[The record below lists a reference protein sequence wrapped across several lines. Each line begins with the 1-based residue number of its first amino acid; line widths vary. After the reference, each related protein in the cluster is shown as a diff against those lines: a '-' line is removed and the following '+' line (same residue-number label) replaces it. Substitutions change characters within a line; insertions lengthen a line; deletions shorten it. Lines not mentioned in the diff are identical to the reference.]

1 MLKLW
6 GLSLLILSAQSMAS
20 IGEVFGPCPESQAIA
35 GIASF
40 DSACSNYQAGST
52 LAFAEASSFS
62 LGLSRLSFNFKGINN
77 VLVSSPVNSNP
88 DDPEKFGD
96 ASVDYEDQEILS
108 LHAVFP
114 FLNFN
119 KSKLGLSVFLP
130 MNKILEAGTGDPY
143 RPEYSLY
150 RNRFLRTIFHVNYIQ
165 PIGETWG
172 LSLGAMSG
180 IRSKGETYVVAN
192 DSGSDYPS
200 SGKLGFDASPT
211 FSFQFSLTK
220 NWNKGSKSFFA
231 FQDESKSKLE
241 NKVSGV
247 TPLGSSSLA
256 YNLAASSML
265 YYDPRVYRLSHRED
279 ISSLSLFA
287 SLEYQDWSGYE
298 SPQLKLENEGG
309 ILVSSGDA
317 TNFSLR
323 NVWVP
328 RIGLEKRFE
337 SFSLQ
342 TGLAYRPSP
351 LKLHDER
358 PGNQIDTDA
367 VLASLGAMVPFD
379 FKGEKFELQL
389 AAQYQQL
396 LEKTVNKTGPRENG
410 EDGDKIGSPSYKIG
424 GNVTSISFGL
434 SWGL

>member
-6 GLSLLILSAQSMAS
+6 GLSLLILTAQSYAS

-35 GIASF
+35 GIATF
-40 DSACSNYQAGST
+40 DTACSNYQAGSV
-52 LAFAEASSFS
+52 LAQATKTSFS
-62 LGLSRLSFNFKGINN
+62 IGLSHLSFNFKNIKN
-77 VLVSSPVNSNP
+77 VLVSSPINSPPN
-88 DDPEKFGD
+88 DPEKYGD
-96 ASVDYEDQEILS
+96 PSVDYDSQQVWT

-119 KSKLGLSVFLP
+119 SSKLGLSVFMP

-150 RNRFLRTIFHVNYIQ
+150 RNRFLRTVFHLNYIQ
-165 PIGETWG
+165 PLGKTWG
-172 LSLGAMSG
+172 ISLGVVSG
-180 IRSKGETYVVAN
+180 IRSEGETYIVAN

-200 SGKLGFDASPT
+200 SGKVGFDAAPS
-211 FSFQFSLTK
+211 FSFQFSLAK
-220 NWNKGSKSFFA
+220 NWSSDSRSFFSFQDQSKSML
-231 FQDESKSKLE
+231 K
-241 NKVSGV
+241 NKVSGY
-247 TPLGSSSLA
+247 TPLSSTELT

-265 YYDPRVYRLSHRED
+265 YYDPRIYRLSHRQD
-279 ISSLSLFA
+279 IGSLGLLG

-298 SPQLKLENEGG
+298 SPRLELENEGG
-309 ILVSSGDA
+309 ILVSSGDGR
-317 TNFSLR
+317 NFSLK
-323 NVWVP
+323 NVWIA

-351 LKLHDER
+351 LKLHDDR
-358 PGNQIDTDA
+358 PGNQIDSDTA
-367 VLASLGAMVPFD
+367 MASLGAMVPFD

-424 GNVTSISFGL
+424 GNVTSMSLGL